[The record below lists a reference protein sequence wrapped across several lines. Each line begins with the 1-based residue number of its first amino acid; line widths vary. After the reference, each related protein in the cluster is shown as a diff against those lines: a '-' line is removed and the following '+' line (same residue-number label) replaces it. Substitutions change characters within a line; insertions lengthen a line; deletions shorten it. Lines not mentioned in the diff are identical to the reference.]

1 MEVLVLWEQTDT
13 VEEEVRPLADRGLPS
28 VIEGFLTGTCNGV
41 VCILL
46 VGLPHTAPISTPF
59 VRTGCF
65 PAYVGGFPLCC
76 APDASAAMPLVIAG
90 GLPLCAIDVCTG
102 GRPALL
108 QGMIG

>member
-13 VEEEVRPLADRGLPS
+13 VEEEVRPLADRGLPG
-28 VIEGFLTGTCNGV
+28 VIGGFLTGTCNGV
-41 VCILL
+41 VCVLRI
-46 VGLPHTAPISTPF
+46 GGYTAPISTPF
-59 VRTGCF
+59 VRTGRF
-65 PAYVGGFPLCC
+65 PAYVGGFPLFCV
-76 APDASAAMPLVIAG
+76 PDASAAMPLVIAG